1 MLSFA
6 LAVLGLAATA
16 FWLERHGIR
25 DSEAASFAWGS
36 GPSRASAPIPDDMV
50 LVPAGEYLVGDDW
63 PSPSKD
69 APRRRVVLKD
79 FLIDQH
85 EVTNRQFARFVE
97 ATGYVTTAERE
108 GGAWIYRGGE
118 KHWTYMRG
126 AYWRHPLGPRSSSA
140 GAGEHPVVLVSW
152 YDAQAY
158 ADWAGKRLP
167 TEWEWE
173 VAARGGKAPGG
184 SGDPDHLPTNPGS
197 DASANAWQGHWPQR
211 NKLLDGFFY
220 TAPSGSFQPN
230 PLGLYD
236 MIGNV
241 WEWTADRYSPDDRR
255 RVARGGSWFCSPNFC
270 SAYRPGFRGK
280 SPPGRAFNNVGFRCA
295 RDAARPA
302 TEVET
307 LSLIV
312 ISPHTRSVG
321 HLPSHPLRRYP
332 YGRARLPPQGA
343 APSPRPGA
351 PKSASTCSYRGAIP
365 ASACITTPPSTPAT
379 PRDSTSLPAI

>member
-173 VAARGGKAPGG
+173 VAARGGKAPGRQRR
-184 SGDPDHLPTNPGS
+184 SRPPS
-197 DASANAWQGHWPQR
+197 DESRQR
-211 NKLLDGFFY
+211 CKRQCL
-220 TAPSGSFQPN
+220 AR
-230 PLGLYD
+230 PLAA
-236 MIGNV
+236 
-241 WEWTADRYSPDDRR
+241 EEQ
-255 RVARGGSWFCSPNFC
+255 
-270 SAYRPGFRGK
+270 
-280 SPPGRAFNNVGFRCA
+280 
-295 RDAARPA
+295 AARRLLLHGALRLLSAQPA
-302 TEVET
+302 GSVRHDRQR
-307 LSLIV
+307 LGVDGRSL
-312 ISPHTRSVG
+312 
-321 HLPSHPLRRYP
+321 LP
-332 YGRARLPPQGA
+332 
-343 APSPRPGA
+343 
-351 PKSASTCSYRGAIP
+351 
-365 ASACITTPPSTPAT
+365 
-379 PRDSTSLPAI
+379 